1 MNNYLPSAHR
11 GLFSLYSLA
20 LVSFFSIA
28 IVMAIIIINVGFLVS
43 DSQKQVVIS
52 ALEEVDE
59 HLIIVGK
66 ITGTSD
72 VNSNKLITIA
82 IPVRTVSDGAIN
94 VDPKIVDVSFTVEK
108 FHNNTIS
115 YENIFVGNLNNYT
128 FNSVFDAV
136 AEAKKQG
143 LIDVNPHIDQ
153 QGPNKTSAFVYWVIN
168 NNFDQRIDENE
179 LASLT
184 IVFAEKDRPS
194 TGESMFIQAN
204 VKEGYIL
211 KFERVIPNIT
221 NSIMNFGGK
230 LNNP

>member
-1 MNNYLPSAHR
+1 
-11 GLFSLYSLA
+11 
-20 LVSFFSIA
+20 
-28 IVMAIIIINVGFLVS
+28 
-43 DSQKQVVIS
+43 
-52 ALEEVDE
+52 
-59 HLIIVGK
+59 
-66 ITGTSD
+66 
-72 VNSNKLITIA
+72 
-82 IPVRTVSDGAIN
+82 
-94 VDPKIVDVSFTVEK
+94 
-108 FHNNTIS
+108 
-115 YENIFVGNLNNYT
+115 VGNLNNYT

-184 IVFAEKDRPS
+184 IVYAEKDRPS

>member
-1 MNNYLPSAHR
+1 MIDYLYSAHR
-11 GLFSLYSLA
+11 GLFSLYSLGSVA
-20 LVSFFSIA
+20 FFSIA
-28 IVMAIIIINVGFLVS
+28 IVLLITIINVGFMVS
-43 DSQKQVVIS
+43 DSQKQVVIR

-66 ITGTSD
+66 ISGTSD
-72 VNSNKLITIA
+72 VNSNKLITTA
-82 IPVRTVSDGAIN
+82 IPVRTISDGAIN
-94 VDPKIVDVSFTVEK
+94 IDRKLVDVSFKLEK

-115 YENIFVGNLNNYT
+115 YENIFTGNLNNYT
-128 FNSVFDAV
+128 FNSIFDAV

-143 LIDVNPHIDQ
+143 LIDANPHIDQ
-153 QGPNKTSAFVYWVIN
+153 QGPSKTSAFVYWVIN
-168 NNFDQRIDENE
+168 NNFDQRIDANE

-184 IVFAEKDRPS
+184 IVYAEKDRPS

-211 KFERVIPNIT
+211 KWEQVIPNIT

-230 LNNP
+230 LKNP